1 MEVHGEL
8 FNEKDGLC
16 EINSTWENGILFQ
29 GLQWVTGSRCSGS
42 QIQPWKI
49 TPNWLPESSGL
60 QPC

>member
-29 GLQWVTGSRCSGS
+29 GLQ
-42 QIQPWKI
+42 
-49 TPNWLPESSGL
+49 
-60 QPC
+60 